1 MLELAV
7 YSYVLQ
13 FSVSHTKCHLKLT
26 TGLKYIWQ
34 EIEFVEIANFLF
46 KLLNQCTIWKFFRT
60 SLFVPIYVL
69 LFTNFG
75 SQIGP
80 FAVLRFFF
88 LFVDQGFFGT

>member
-1 MLELAV
+1 MVDDSRVNADTIRATPLFRLLAGGV
-7 YSYVLQ
+7 VGKSL
-13 FSVSHTKCHLKLT
+13 
-26 TGLKYIWQ
+26 
-34 EIEFVEIANFLF
+34 FLSF
-46 KLLNQCTIWKFFRT
+46 FLPHSTIWKFFRT

-80 FAVLRFFF
+80 FAVQRFFF

>member
-1 MLELAV
+1 MVYDKWVPVHIWYKKTTLLGSTAAV
-7 YSYVLQ
+7 RRSLHKQ
-13 FSVSHTKCHLKLT
+13 NGLGGLHIIRPLT
-26 TGLKYIWQ
+26 
-34 EIEFVEIANFLF
+34 
-46 KLLNQCTIWKFFRT
+46 TIWKFFRT